1 MSLKHLKE
9 KWLNYRY
16 RFVPWIPV
24 KLVKVVLNKMPTGE
38 SDKME
43 DLNERIE
50 SFNRELKQGYL

>member
-1 MSLKHLKE
+1 
-9 KWLNYRY
+9 LNTPLPLFPFH
-16 RFVPWIPV
+16 FVVKPV
-24 KLVKVVLNKMPTGE
+24 KLMKVVLNKMPTGE